1 MENINSILKKIYV
14 QLGGNI
20 TTLQYADNTTI
31 LNEIAK
37 IKGGTGN
44 NTSSFDALNEI
55 DKLI

>member
-1 MENINSILKKIYV
+1 
-14 QLGGNI
+14 LGGNI

-55 DKLI
+55 NNLI

>member
-1 MENINSILKKIYV
+1 MSNINSILKKIYV

-37 IKGGTGN
+37 IKGGNGEN
-44 NTSSFDALNEI
+44 QNSYQALLEI
-55 DKLI
+55 LDTL

>member
-37 IKGGTGN
+37 IKR
-44 NTSSFDALNEI
+44 
-55 DKLI
+55 

>member
-37 IKGGTGN
+37 IKGGNGEN
-44 NTSSFDALNEI
+44 QNSYQALLEI
-55 DKLI
+55 LDTL